1 MLLNNT
7 ALQSTLPTYRS
18 FHTPSFSS
26 VLTFVDMLSDRF
38 SCFLWSWVFLMDVRR
53 RAHCAHK
60 SLFLERAMQFTFSST
75 GREFIHKSQMAVV
88 LCIPNMTAYSSLA
101 CKAEGIT
108 LVWFVRS
115 ISRFLENVPFKV
127 FVCENII
134 CPAQRKSL
142 LGIFPL
148 FLTQSYSAFLT
159 MRYKTAKFIK
169 YNISA
174 LAQYLLKFPP
184 KLLVT
189 VSGGS
194 QVFPTTVVCPD
205 ASSFRQ
211 SREQDFYLK
220 TQAPLNLFYA
230 CWSLVWWKSVVLSK
244 HGKFLFVVFN
254 RWQSLCLYS
263 AMC

>member
-7 ALQSTLPTYRS
+7 ALQSTLPTYCS
-18 FHTPSFSS
+18 FSTPSFSS
-26 VLTFVDMLSDRF
+26 ALTFLDMLSDRF
-38 SCFLWSWVFLMDVRR
+38 SCFLWGWVFLVDVTRR
-53 RAHCAHK
+53 VSSANK
-60 SLFLERAMQFTFSST
+60 FLFLDRAMQFTFSST
-75 GREFIHKSQMAVV
+75 GLKLIHKSQMAVV
-88 LCIPNMTAYSSLA
+88 LRIPNLTAYSSLA
-101 CKAEGIT
+101 GKAEGIT

-115 ISRFLENVPFKV
+115 ISRFLENVSFKV
-127 FVCENII
+127 FVCENIL

-174 LAQYLLKFPP
+174 LAQCLLKLPP

-194 QVFPTTVVCPD
+194 HVFSTNVVCRD

-211 SREQDFYLK
+211 SQ
-220 TQAPLNLFYA
+220 T
-230 CWSLVWWKSVVLSK
+230 
-244 HGKFLFVVFN
+244 GFLFAN
-254 RWQSLCLYS
+254 ASTAQPILCLLEFALVEIS
-263 AMC
+263 SPE